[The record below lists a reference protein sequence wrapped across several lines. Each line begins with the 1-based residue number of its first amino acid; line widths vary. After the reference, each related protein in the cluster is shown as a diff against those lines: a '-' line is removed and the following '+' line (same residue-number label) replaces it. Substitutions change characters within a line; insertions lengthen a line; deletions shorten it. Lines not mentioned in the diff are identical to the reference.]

1 MSCLVHLSHSLCFS
15 ESIKR
20 IEKMCEK
27 TVPFEKVDLV
37 DYTAL
42 EKVFDKV
49 NTRNQIVCSS
59 PDQLLLDR

>member
-1 MSCLVHLSHSLCFS
+1 MSCLVQLSHSLCFS